1 MCDTISCQ
9 RKHDFQEI
17 QNGNIIIKPKE
28 FLSLIDCF
36 IKERKFF
43 CESCGKCDE
52 CQKIL
57 ILLNRYQEIE
67 FEVRKIPRNYIV
79 FFLQFN
85 KIRNILQLEYARI
98 FANLNEAHDMNVFLF

>member
-36 IKERKFF
+36 IKERKISG
-43 CESCGKCDE
+43 ESCGKCDE

-67 FEVRKIPRNYIV
+67 FEVRKYQETIL
-79 FFLQFN
+79 FFFYNL
-85 KIRNILQLEYARI
+85 IRLEI
-98 FANLNEAHDMNVFLF
+98 SFS

>member
-1 MCDTISCQ
+1 MSKKTRFS
-9 RKHDFQEI
+9 RFKI

-36 IKERKFF
+36 IKERKIF

-79 FFLQFN
+79 FYNL
-85 KIRNILQLEYARI
+85 IRLEI
-98 FANLNEAHDMNVFLF
+98 SFS

>member
-67 FEVRKIPRNYIV
+67 FEVRKYQETIL
-79 FFLQFN
+79 FLLQFN

-98 FANLNEAHDMNVFLF
+98 FANLNEARDMNVFLF